1 MSQRSTRSHAG
12 GTRNSG
18 LMSAWLFGVV
28 AGVFVLLQAM
38 LPALHGM
45 HHAAHAE
52 AVWSAEA
59 ILAEAVSAACDHR
72 VGGDLTGGAREG
84 DDRHQDRDH
93 QNNGCDECKTLLLAK
108 AIGGVLVVAGA
119 LHSVEPATEQALR
132 GPDRVTIAR
141 YAHGL
146 AARGPPANI
155 A

>member
-1 MSQRSTRSHAG
+1 
-12 GTRNSG
+12 
-18 LMSAWLFGVV
+18 MSAWLFGVV

-45 HHAAHAE
+45 HHAAHTG

-59 ILAEAVSAACDHR
+59 ILAEDVPAACDH
-72 VGGDLTGGAREG
+72 LTDGAREG
-84 DDRHQDRDH
+84 DDRHRGNDH
-93 QNNGCDECKTLLLAK
+93 QNNDCDECKTLLLAK
-108 AIGGVLVVAGA
+108 AIGGVLVVSGA
-119 LHSVEPATEQALR
+119 LPSVEPATEQALR